1 MDTKKKQR
9 YIVGAFVAFFI
20 LILVQHS
27 YVWLQFDD
35 YGYATLFYARNQS
48 VNGVY
53 TLKNICEYLQWHYLH
68 WGGRV
73 LSFFTEILCLRAG
86 LGFTRVAQSVMIL
99 CSLYLSWKILRED
112 NREKSGFLLAIL
124 LIGYGL
130 LDKKTLADGVFW
142 FTASFVYF
150 WPYVIFLAAI
160 RLDQIYEKNGNKRL
174 LPLIWLCY
182 FAAGFSQ
189 EQTGF
194 AVAGYTVL
202 CMVLPW
208 LMRKKKLLTL
218 EHIRILFAGA
228 GFALVF
234 LAPGN
239 FVRLEENAEF
249 NSLSLIAKIRTT
261 LPIILKNNF
270 GRYNWRFDLFLAV
283 TGMIAA
289 LLFFQRGKVMWQ
301 KGLAALLGILQLFGG
316 LYIFLIF
323 RKGSGKQMTV
333 LSIWIVSLVVL
344 FLLLFWVEKE
354 WRILAVFL
362 AALATQSVMLV
373 SPSISN
379 RTHLVCELL
388 LHLVISW
395 IWSMAARGFLEKC
408 LWIAGLVAGVMA
420 AANVFSVTEGYR
432 EASKIQELNHNKL
445 VEAGMNI
452 RAGEDIRSVELYK
465 LPDDSYVS
473 QMGYQQSF
481 IEIYMREYYG
491 LPSGV
496 VFYWLDEDCSGDF
509 RWSGDHYP
517 DGWLGEYAAFSCE
530 QSVSCNMVLRLYN
543 EGDVTE
549 RLQVGTA
556 DEGMAEY
563 ELTGGSNEIS
573 IHLKK
578 GRNTI
583 RLHFP
588 DARQGD
594 TDSRILSVKLV
605 GYVLSEE

>member
-174 LPLIWLCY
+174 LPLICLCY

-208 LMRKKKLLTL
+208 LMRK
-218 EHIRILFAGA
+218 
-228 GFALVF
+228 
-234 LAPGN
+234 
-239 FVRLEENAEF
+239 
-249 NSLSLIAKIRTT
+249 
-261 LPIILKNNF
+261 
-270 GRYNWRFDLFLAV
+270 
-283 TGMIAA
+283 
-289 LLFFQRGKVMWQ
+289 
-301 KGLAALLGILQLFGG
+301 
-316 LYIFLIF
+316 
-323 RKGSGKQMTV
+323 
-333 LSIWIVSLVVL
+333 
-344 FLLLFWVEKE
+344 
-354 WRILAVFL
+354 
-362 AALATQSVMLV
+362 
-373 SPSISN
+373 
-379 RTHLVCELL
+379 
-388 LHLVISW
+388 
-395 IWSMAARGFLEKC
+395 
-408 LWIAGLVAGVMA
+408 
-420 AANVFSVTEGYR
+420 
-432 EASKIQELNHNKL
+432 
-445 VEAGMNI
+445 
-452 RAGEDIRSVELYK
+452 
-465 LPDDSYVS
+465 
-473 QMGYQQSF
+473 
-481 IEIYMREYYG
+481 
-491 LPSGV
+491 
-496 VFYWLDEDCSGDF
+496 
-509 RWSGDHYP
+509 
-517 DGWLGEYAAFSCE
+517 
-530 QSVSCNMVLRLYN
+530 
-543 EGDVTE
+543 
-549 RLQVGTA
+549 
-556 DEGMAEY
+556 
-563 ELTGGSNEIS
+563 
-573 IHLKK
+573 
-578 GRNTI
+578 
-583 RLHFP
+583 
-588 DARQGD
+588 
-594 TDSRILSVKLV
+594 
-605 GYVLSEE
+605 

>member
-1 MDTKKKQR
+1 MDAKKKQR

-53 TLKNICEYLQWHYLH
+53 TLKNILEYLQWHYLH

-73 LSFFTEILCLRAG
+73 LSFFAEILCLRAG
-86 LGFTRVAQSVMIL
+86 LGFTRAAQSVMIL

-150 WPYVIFLAAI
+150 WPYVVFLAAI
-160 RLDQIYEKNGNKRL
+160 RLDQIYEKTGNKRL

-194 AVAGYTVL
+194 AVAAYTVL
-202 CMVLPW
+202 CMLLPW

-316 LYIFLIF
+316 FYIFLVF

-388 LHLVISW
+388 LHLVIAW
-395 IWSMAARGFLEKC
+395 ISGRRHGSSQC
-408 LWIAGLVAGVMA
+408 
-420 AANVFSVTEGYR
+420 VFCYR
-432 EASKIQELNHNKL
+432 
-445 VEAGMNI
+445 
-452 RAGEDIRSVELYK
+452 R
-465 LPDDSYVS
+465 LP
-473 QMGYQQSF
+473 
-481 IEIYMREYYG
+481 
-491 LPSGV
+491 
-496 VFYWLDEDCSGDF
+496 
-509 RWSGDHYP
+509 
-517 DGWLGEYAAFSCE
+517 
-530 QSVSCNMVLRLYN
+530 
-543 EGDVTE
+543 
-549 RLQVGTA
+549 
-556 DEGMAEY
+556 
-563 ELTGGSNEIS
+563 GSI
-573 IHLKK
+573 
-578 GRNTI
+578 
-583 RLHFP
+583 
-588 DARQGD
+588 
-594 TDSRILSVKLV
+594 
-605 GYVLSEE
+605 

>member
-1 MDTKKKQR
+1 M
-9 YIVGAFVAFFI
+9 
-20 LILVQHS
+20 L
-27 YVWLQFDD
+27 
-35 YGYATLFYARNQS
+35 
-48 VNGVY
+48 
-53 TLKNICEYLQWHYLH
+53 
-68 WGGRV
+68 
-73 LSFFTEILCLRAG
+73 
-86 LGFTRVAQSVMIL
+86 
-99 CSLYLSWKILRED
+99 
-112 NREKSGFLLAIL
+112 
-124 LIGYGL
+124 
-130 LDKKTLADGVFW
+130 
-142 FTASFVYF
+142 
-150 WPYVIFLAAI
+150 
-160 RLDQIYEKNGNKRL
+160 
-174 LPLIWLCY
+174 
-182 FAAGFSQ
+182 
-189 EQTGF
+189 
-194 AVAGYTVL
+194 
-202 CMVLPW
+202 LPW

-289 LLFFQRGKVMWQ
+289 LLFLQRGKVMWQ

-316 LYIFLIF
+316 LYIFLVF

-344 FLLLFWVEKE
+344 FLFLFWVEKE

-388 LHLVISW
+388 LHLVIAW
-395 IWSMAARGFLEKC
+395 IWGMAARGFLEKC

-452 RAGEDIRSVELYK
+452 QAGEDIRSVELYK

-473 QMGYQQSF
+473 QMGYQPVS
-481 IEIYMREYYG
+481 YTH
-491 LPSGV
+491 
-496 VFYWLDEDCSGDF
+496 LDVYK
-509 RWSGDHYP
+509 R
-517 DGWLGEYAAFSCE
+517 
-530 QSVSCNMVLRLYN
+530 
-543 EGDVTE
+543 
-549 RLQVGTA
+549 QV
-556 DEGMAEY
+556 
-563 ELTGGSNEIS
+563 
-573 IHLKK
+573 
-578 GRNTI
+578 
-583 RLHFP
+583 
-588 DARQGD
+588 
-594 TDSRILSVKLV
+594 
-605 GYVLSEE
+605 